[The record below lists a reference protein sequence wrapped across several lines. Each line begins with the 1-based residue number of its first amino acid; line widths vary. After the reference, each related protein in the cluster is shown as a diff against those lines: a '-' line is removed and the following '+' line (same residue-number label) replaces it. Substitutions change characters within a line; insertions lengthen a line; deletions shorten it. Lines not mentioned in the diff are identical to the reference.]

1 MVLGIVGR
9 AHEAT
14 GLGDFSISTRH
25 MRQLPGE
32 GYGEGW
38 EEGSGQGSGLGSE
51 HGSGSG
57 SGSG

>member
-1 MVLGIVGR
+1 MGIVGR

-38 EEGSGQGSGLGSE
+38 EEGSGQARAGFGAWFGF
-51 HGSGSG
+51 GSGSG
-57 SGSG
+57 SG